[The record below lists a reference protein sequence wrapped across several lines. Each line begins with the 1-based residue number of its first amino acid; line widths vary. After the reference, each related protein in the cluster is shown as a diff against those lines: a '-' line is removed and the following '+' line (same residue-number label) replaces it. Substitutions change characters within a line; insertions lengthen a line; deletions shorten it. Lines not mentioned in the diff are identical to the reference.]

1 MNDVAIRIEKLSKQF
16 RIGAQRAQ
24 YQTFRDQIVSGVS
37 GMFRRRRR
45 PAADELFWALKD
57 VSLEIK
63 RGEVVGLIGRN
74 GAGKSTLLKILS
86 RITEPSAG
94 FADIHGRVASLL
106 EVGTGFHGELSGR
119 ENIYLNGAILG
130 MKRAEIRSK
139 FDDIV
144 EFADVGPFVET
155 PVKHYSSGMYV
166 RLAFAVAAH
175 LQPEILLVDE
185 VLAVGDAAFQRK
197 CLGKMGEV
205 AKEGRT
211 IIFVS
216 HNMAAVE
223 GLCTEAHLISE
234 GRIVGSG
241 STGEVI
247 SEYLSSVATLSGV
260 PLGQRPD
267 RQGDGRLRFTDIRI
281 VSDDGKPTGVIQS
294 GEAVEFSV
302 GYSSSSADLRNVFMS
317 IDLFAQS
324 GQCMVMLN
332 NELVG
337 ADFPSAGPTGR
348 FKCRVERFPLAAGQY
363 HITLFCRVNGRIA
376 DWVQQ
381 AAVLIVESGDFFGT
395 GRLPPASHGGFLVPQ
410 QWQLEGTELAQTV
423 AG

>member
-1 MNDVAIRIEKLSKQF
+1 MSDVAIRIEKLSKQF

-24 YQTFRDQIVSGVS
+24 YETFRDQIVSGLS
-37 GMFRRRRR
+37 GMFRRRT
-45 PAADELFWALKD
+45 AAAGEVFWALKD

-144 EFADVGPFVET
+144 EFADIGPFVDT

-223 GLCTEAHLISE
+223 SLCTGAHLISE
-234 GRIVGSG
+234 GRIVRSG
-241 STGEVI
+241 GTGEVI
-247 SEYLSSVATLSGV
+247 ADYLSAVTTLSGV
-260 PLGQRPD
+260 PLDQRPD

-281 VSDDGKPTGVIQS
+281 VSDDGKPTGVVQS
-294 GEAVEFSV
+294 GQAVEFSV
-302 GYSSSSADLRNVFMS
+302 GYKSSGGDLGDVGMS

-324 GQCMVMLN
+324 GQCMMILN
-332 NELVG
+332 NEMVG
-337 ADFPSAGPTGR
+337 VDFSKAAAIGR

-363 HITLFCRVNGRIA
+363 YITLFCRVNGRIA

-381 AAVLIVESGDFFGT
+381 AAVLMVEAGDFFGT
-395 GRLPPASHGGFLVPQ
+395 GRQPPASHGGFLVAQ
-410 QWQLEGTELAQTV
+410 QWQLEEAEAAQAV
-423 AG
+423 ATR